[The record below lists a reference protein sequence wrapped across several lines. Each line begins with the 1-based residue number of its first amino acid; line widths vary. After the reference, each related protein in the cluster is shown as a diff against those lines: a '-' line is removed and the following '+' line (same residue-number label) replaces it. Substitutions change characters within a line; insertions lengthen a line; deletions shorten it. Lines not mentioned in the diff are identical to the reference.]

1 MEKFKLNVGLQPME
15 WETEAETFADAVKMA
30 REYAQKNVF
39 YGAEEL
45 LSVISEHSKGD
56 KCE

>member
-15 WETEAETFADAVKMA
+15 WETEAETFADALKMA
-30 REYAQKNVF
+30 REYAQKNVS

-45 LSVISEHSKGD
+45 LSDKGNTSND
-56 KCE
+56 

>member
-45 LSVISEHSKGD
+45 RSPIPTLEKPN
-56 KCE
+56 E